1 MASSSFTF
9 SCSSILSVNQNLS
22 TFFLSHIHVIGSY
35 LGIYHRSVLSIRFF
49 FKTLLLVK
57 FQIGDV
63 RSGKSR
69 ASTLQPQISCGIQ
82 RDDNGRRIWRRRT
95 LTKKDDMLRYKL
107 QRVPFVEEQVRKIQE
122 VGKVMT
128 MDIERLLL
136 SEDNRFEFVNSVA
149 AEATEYVEKNR
160 DEYGGTKKAIFHV
173 LSNRVNDL
181 GFDRPEAYAES
192 DPYKPGPGY
201 LKEYY
206 T

>member
-1 MASSSFTF
+1 
-9 SCSSILSVNQNLS
+9 
-22 TFFLSHIHVIGSY
+22 
-35 LGIYHRSVLSIRFF
+35 
-49 FKTLLLVK
+49 
-57 FQIGDV
+57 
-63 RSGKSR
+63 
-69 ASTLQPQISCGIQ
+69 
-82 RDDNGRRIWRRRT
+82 
-95 LTKKDDMLRYKL
+95 MLRYKL

-206 T
+206 TWRDTTVSKSLNCDSSAFLVLVLVPNQVNALTTLFL

>member
-1 MASSSFTF
+1 MREAGTRELQAAHSSLRFVAGFKGMIMDAVFGEEEHWNT
-9 SCSSILSVNQNLS
+9 Q
-22 TFFLSHIHVIGSY
+22 
-35 LGIYHRSVLSIRFF
+35 RS
-49 FKTLLLVK
+49 
-57 FQIGDV
+57 
-63 RSGKSR
+63 
-69 ASTLQPQISCGIQ
+69 
-82 RDDNGRRIWRRRT
+82 N
-95 LTKKDDMLRYKL
+95 TKKDDMLRYKL
-107 QRVPFVEEQVRKIQE
+107 QRVPFVEEQVRKIRE

-181 GFDRPEAYAES
+181 GFDRPEAYVES

>member
-1 MASSSFTF
+1 MREVGTHELQASHS
-9 SCSSILSVNQNLS
+9 NLR
-22 TFFLSHIHVIGSY
+22 FLAGFKGMIMDAVSGGGEHFKS
-35 LGIYHRSVLSIRFF
+35 GIKNLM
-49 FKTLLLVK
+49 T
-57 FQIGDV
+57 
-63 RSGKSR
+63 
-69 ASTLQPQISCGIQ
+69 
-82 RDDNGRRIWRRRT
+82 
-95 LTKKDDMLRYKL
+95 TKKDDMLRYKL

>member
-1 MASSSFTF
+1 
-9 SCSSILSVNQNLS
+9 
-22 TFFLSHIHVIGSY
+22 
-35 LGIYHRSVLSIRFF
+35 
-49 FKTLLLVK
+49 
-57 FQIGDV
+57 
-63 RSGKSR
+63 
-69 ASTLQPQISCGIQ
+69 
-82 RDDNGRRIWRRRT
+82 
-95 LTKKDDMLRYKL
+95 MLRYKL

>member
-1 MASSSFTF
+1 MSSSSFTS
-9 SCSSILSVNQNLS
+9 SCSSIL
-22 TFFLSHIHVIGSY
+22 
-35 LGIYHRSVLSIRFF
+35 R
-49 FKTLLLVK
+49 
-57 FQIGDV
+57 IGDA
-63 RSGKSR
+63 RSRNSR
-69 ASTLQPQISCGIQ
+69 ASSFEFPPQVSCGIQ

-107 QRVPFVEEQVRKIQE
+107 QRVPFVEEQVRKIKE

-149 AEATEYVEKNR
+149 AEATEYVENNR